1 MSISKKSII
10 SMGCG
15 ITLAS
20 GLIIILV
27 LITAPFVSNFSLL
40 LKKSTTLFIF
50 FFLYL
55 VIAPLISRRLN
66 RFESKK
72 ILGWAFVGIGAESI
86 MLPAALVFL
95 ILAVPSDALFL
106 GVVLAYSVVLGIPAG
121 LISAAI
127 GIFLIK
133 SK

>member
-1 MSISKKSII
+1 MGISKKSII

-27 LITAPFVSNFSLL
+27 LITAPFVSDLSFFLRKGIS
-40 LKKSTTLFIF
+40 LFIF

-55 VIAPLISRRLN
+55 VVAPLISRRLN
-66 RFESKK
+66 RFGSKK
-72 ILGWAFVGIGAESI
+72 MLGWTFVGIGAEAI

-95 ILAVPSDALFL
+95 MLAVPSDAVFL
-106 GVVLAYSVVLGIPAG
+106 VVVLAYSVVLGIPAG

-127 GIFLIK
+127 GIYLIR

>member
-1 MSISKKSII
+1 MCISKKSII
-10 SMGCG
+10 STGCG
-15 ITLAS
+15 VTLAS
-20 GLIIILV
+20 GLIVIMV
-27 LITAPFVSNFSLL
+27 LITAPFVSDFSFFFR
-40 LKKSTTLFIF
+40 KGISLFIF

-55 VIAPLISRRLN
+55 VVAPLISRRLN

-72 ILGWAFVGIGAESI
+72 MLGWAFVGIGAEAI

-95 ILAVPSDALFL
+95 MLAVPSDALFL
-106 GVVLAYSVVLGIPAG
+106 GVALAYSVVLGIPAG
-121 LISAAI
+121 LLSAAM

>member
-1 MSISKKSII
+1 
-10 SMGCG
+10 MGCG

-20 GLIIILV
+20 GLVIILV
-27 LITAPFVSNFSLL
+27 LITAPFVSNYSLL
-40 LKKSTTLFIF
+40 LKKSTALFIF
-50 FFLYL
+50 IFLYL
-55 VIAPLISRRLN
+55 VVAPLISRRLN
-66 RFESKK
+66 RFEVKEL
-72 ILGWAFVGIGAESI
+72 LGWAFVGIGAESI

-95 ILAVPSDALFL
+95 MLASPSDALFL

-127 GIFLIK
+127 GIFLIR